1 MKSETV
7 KFYLHRTL
15 TLYLP
20 LAFFL
25 GFTLLPIFWIGIT
38 AIKPSSAII
47 ERPIRYIPQNP
58 TLIHFFKVWSETNF
72 PTYFMNSVIVA
83 VVTGL
88 FTVAAAMFG
97 GYSLAR
103 FRYHGKGS
111 ILMFF
116 LLTQMFP
123 FVLLT
128 IPLYVIFSQFGLID
142 TRIALIIAY
151 TAFNVPFCTIMMQ
164 GFFEGVPP
172 SIEECAMV
180 DGAGLMQ
187 TLFRITFPLVL
198 PGIAATFIFAF
209 IFAWNELLLAVMFIN
224 SEALKTIPVGLN
236 GFIQKYNILWGQ
248 MSAAGTM
255 ALIPAL
261 LLFFFAQ
268 KQLVKGLTLGAVKG

>member
-1 MKSETV
+1 MNPETV
-7 KFYLHRTL
+7 KFYLRRTL

-25 GFTLLPIFWIGIT
+25 GFTLLPIFWIVVT
-38 AIKPSSAII
+38 AIKPASAII
-47 ERPIRYIPQNP
+47 ERPIRYIPRQP
-58 TLIHFFKVWSETNF
+58 TLIHFFKVWNETNF
-72 PTYFMNSVIVA
+72 PIYFLNSVAVS

-88 FTVAAAMFG
+88 FTVGAAMFG

-103 FRYHGKGS
+103 FRYRGKGS
-111 ILMFF
+111 VLMFF

-128 IPLYVIFSQFGLID
+128 IPLYVIFSRFGLID
-142 TRIALIIAY
+142 TRAALIVAY